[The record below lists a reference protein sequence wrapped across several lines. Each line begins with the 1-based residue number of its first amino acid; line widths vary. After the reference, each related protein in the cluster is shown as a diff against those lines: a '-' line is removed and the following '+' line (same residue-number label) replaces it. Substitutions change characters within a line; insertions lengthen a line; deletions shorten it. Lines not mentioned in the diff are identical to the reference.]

1 MTKFRALLMM
11 CAISGFVG
19 AGAINADA
27 AQPKTSGAAQSAAP
41 LTTDELVKLYHGRS
55 WLWKDGAGYF
65 SAKQRR
71 FTAWSRE
78 SGSPSY
84 ADGRWFVT
92 NPGKLCFKA
101 KWHAREGAASAL
113 TCFSHRKKG
122 RVVFQ
127 KREPDGEWYVFKT
140 TPARTRDEYGKIR
153 PGNYVSARLKRIEA
167 RLSSGK

>member
-1 MTKFRALLMM
+1 MKKFRTLLML
-11 CAISGFVG
+11 CAIGSFVG
-19 AGAINADA
+19 AGVINANA
-27 AQPKTSGAAQSAAP
+27 AQSKTSGSAELAAP
-41 LTTDELVKLYHGRS
+41 LTTDELVELYHGRS

-78 SGSPSY
+78 GGSPSY

-92 NPGKLCFKA
+92 DRGKLCFKA
-101 KWHAREGAASAL
+101 KWHAKSGAASAL

-122 RVVFQ
+122 GTVFQ

-140 TPARTRDEYGKIR
+140 TPAKTRDEYGKVR
-153 PGNYVSARLKRIEA
+153 HGNYVSARLKQIEA
-167 RLSSGK
+167 RLSSSK